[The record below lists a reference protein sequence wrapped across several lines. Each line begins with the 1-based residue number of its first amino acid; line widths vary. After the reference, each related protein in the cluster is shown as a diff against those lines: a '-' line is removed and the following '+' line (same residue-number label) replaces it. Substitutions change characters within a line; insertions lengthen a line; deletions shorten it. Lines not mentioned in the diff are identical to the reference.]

1 MKEIIDKYL
10 TEGNRKKVR
19 KEIIDI
25 LKNNNFSMIDNDTFQ
40 RNEYKVLFLNHNV
53 KIVKNNKTIYF
64 KNLNDVDLEEFLNLE
79 K

>member
-1 MKEIIDKYL
+1 
-10 TEGNRKKVR
+10 
-19 KEIIDI
+19 
-25 LKNNNFSMIDNDTFQ
+25 MIDNDTFQ